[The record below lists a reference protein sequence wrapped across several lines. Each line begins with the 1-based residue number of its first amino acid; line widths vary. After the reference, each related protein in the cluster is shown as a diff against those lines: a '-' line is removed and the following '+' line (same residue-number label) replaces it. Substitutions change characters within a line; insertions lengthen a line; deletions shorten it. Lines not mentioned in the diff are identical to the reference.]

1 MMQTRNEKIQL
12 VERLDQEGGFA
23 KALGQ
28 ALLLADPENEEL
40 LLITFPH
47 ILKKKVK
54 LKLIK

>member
-1 MMQTRNEKIQL
+1 
-12 VERLDQEGGFA
+12 
-23 KALGQ
+23 LGQ

>member
-1 MMQTRNEKIQL
+1 MQTRNEKIQL

>member
-1 MMQTRNEKIQL
+1 MQTRNDKIRI
-12 VERLDQEGGFA
+12 VESLDREGGFA

-47 ILKKKVK
+47 ILKEKVR